1 MVYTSKDIY
10 QKQLDDIKKS
20 GLYKEEWT
28 ITSPQSTN
36 INVLEDSDNKKSILN
51 LCANNYLGLSNN
63 IEIIEA
69 AKSSLNNKGY
79 GMSSV
84 RFICGTQDIHKELE
98 YRLSLF
104 LEKEDSILFASAFDA
119 NTALF
124 EAVLTDEDELFSD
137 KLVHASLIDGMR
149 LCKAKKQ
156 IYEHSD
162 MNDLERKL
170 SKSKARIKMIVTDG
184 VFSMDGD
191 MAKLDEISSIAE
203 KYNAMLVVDDCHAT
217 GFIGENGK
225 GTHEYFQVKDKVDII
240 TTTFGKALGGA
251 MGGSISG
258 PKEIIE
264 VLRQKARPYLFSN
277 ALMPAIVEGT
287 LKALDLVTKADK
299 ERKNL
304 LEMSKFWKEGLVG
317 LGFDIKEGDTPIVPI
332 MLNDSKKT
340 QKFSKK
346 LFEYGIYAVGFFYPV
361 VPRNEARIRT
371 QISAS
376 HNLNQLDNA
385 LEVFSKVKKELESN

>member
-63 IEIIEA
+63 IEVIEA

-304 LEMSKFWKEGLVG
+304 LEMSKFWREGLVG

-361 VPRNEARIRT
+361 VPKNEARIRT

>member
-1 MVYTSKDIY
+1 MVYSSKEIY
-10 QKQLDDIKKS
+10 QNQIEDIKKS
-20 GLYKEEWT
+20 GLYKEEWA
-28 ITSPQSTN
+28 ITSSQAVN
-36 INVLEDSDNKKSILN
+36 IDVLDEENKEKNILN

-63 IEIIEA
+63 NEIIEA
-69 AKSSLNNKGY
+69 AKKSLSSKGY

-98 YRLSLF
+98 YKLSQF

-124 EAVLTDEDELFSD
+124 EAILTDEDELFSD

-162 MNDLERKL
+162 MEDLENKL
-170 SKSKARIKMIVTDG
+170 SLSKARIKMIVTDG

-191 MAKLDEISSIAE
+191 MAKLDEISLLAE
-203 KYNAMLVVDDCHAT
+203 KHDALLVVDDCHAT

-225 GTHEYFQVKDKVDII
+225 GTHEYFYVKDKVDII
-240 TTTFGKALGGA
+240 TTTFGKSLGGA

-264 VLRQKARPYLFSN
+264 LLRQKARPYLFSN
-277 ALMPAIVEGT
+277 ALMPAIVSGT
-287 LKALDLVTKADK
+287 IQALELVEKADTAR
-299 ERKNL
+299 EHLSN
-304 LEMSKFWKEGLVG
+304 MSIFWKNGLID
-317 LGFDIKEGDTPIVPI
+317 LGFDIKEGNTPIVPI
-332 MLNDSKKT
+332 MLYDSKT
-340 QKFSKK
+340 AQEFAKK
-346 LFEYGIYAVGFFYPV
+346 LFQYGIYAVGFFFPV
-361 VPRNEARIRT
+361 VPKGEARIRT

-376 HNLNQLDNA
+376 HTEEQLQQA
-385 LEVFSKVKKELESN
+385 LEMFRKVKEELTV

>member
-1 MVYTSKDIY
+1 MVYTSKNIY

-63 IEIIEA
+63 IEVIEA

>member
-10 QKQLDDIKKS
+10 QDQLNELLKS
-20 GLYKEEWT
+20 GLYKKEWT
-28 ITSPQSTN
+28 ITSSQGTN
-36 INVLEDSDNKKSILN
+36 ITVADNNEIEKNILN

-63 IEIIEA
+63 EKIRDA
-69 AKSSLNNKGY
+69 AKAALEDRGY

-98 YRLSLF
+98 NKLSKF

-124 EAVLTDEDELFSD
+124 EAVLTDEDEIFSD

-162 MNDLERKL
+162 MEDLHNKL
-170 SKSKARIKMIVTDG
+170 ASSKARIKMIVTDG

-191 MAKLDEISSIAE
+191 LAKLDEIALLAE
-203 KYNAMLVVDDCHAT
+203 KHNALLVVDDCHAT
-217 GFIGENGK
+217 GFIGKNGK
-225 GTHEYFQVKDKVDII
+225 GTHEYFQIKEKVDII

-264 VLRQKARPYLFSN
+264 LLRQKARPYLFSN
-277 ALMPAIVEGT
+277 ALMPAIVAGT
-287 LKALDLVTKADK
+287 LQALQLVENAHT
-299 ERKNL
+299 ERKHLN
-304 LEMSKFWKEGLVG
+304 EMSNYWKQGLVNS
-317 LGFDIKEGDTPIVPI
+317 GFDIKEGSTPIVPI
-332 MLNDSKKT
+332 MLYDAKIS

-346 LFEYGIYAVGFFYPV
+346 LFEHGIYAVGFFFPV
-361 VPRNEARIRT
+361 VPKEQARIRT
-371 QISAS
+371 QISAN
-376 HNLNQLDNA
+376 HTKKQLQNA
-385 LEVFSKVKKELESN
+385 LDVFIQVKKELKV